1 MKAQELRNLSG
12 DELLQKEKVL
22 LEELSKLNIQRY
34 TGRVEKPHKFALIKR
49 DIARI
54 RTILNQV
61 KNGASLGGIPN
72 LVNEKKDK

>member
-1 MKAQELRNLSG
+1 MKPLELRNQSK

-34 TGRVEKPHKFALIKR
+34 TGNVEKPHKFALIKK

-54 RTILNQV
+54 RTILN
-61 KNGASLGGIPN
+61 
-72 LVNEKKDK
+72 EKKDK